1 MERLLKCLD
10 DLDDLTVVFRVQAPA
25 VIVTAVLVVAFVAAL
40 SALLLLGPPD
50 LLAAP

>member
-10 DLDDLTVVFRVQAPA
+10 DLDDLTVVFRVQARA
-25 VIVTAVLVVAFVAAL
+25 VIVTALLAVAFVAGI

>member
-10 DLDDLTVVFRVQAPA
+10 DLDDLRVVFRVQAPA
-25 VIVTAVLVVAFVAAL
+25 VIVTVALLVVFVVVIGAVMVF
-40 SALLLLGPPD
+40 GPPD